1 VLAVPTE
8 APTPDVP
15 RAFLWIFPPVYF
27 LHLLD
32 ERFFGIGTA
41 AWATRHMGIYLT
53 NDAWL
58 IINVVWFALLSV
70 ITWLVA
76 RGTLPNWVVVVLATH
91 IAIHSLTRIWGS
103 IVFPGWSPGVL
114 TGVVVGLPWAAAMFY
129 WARRT
134 CSRRQLALGVIGGVL
149 SLQPLWDFLMLPV
162 LSPRP
167 PAV

>member
-1 VLAVPTE
+1 VRAVPTE
-8 APTPDVP
+8 SPTSDVP
-15 RAFLWIFPPVYF
+15 RPWLWIFPPIYF

-41 AWATRHMGIYLT
+41 AWATQHMGVYLT

-58 IINVVWFALLSV
+58 IINVVWFILLTLT
-70 ITWLVA
+70 TWLVA
-76 RGTLPNWVVVVLATH
+76 RGTLPKWVVVVLATH

-103 IVFPGWSPGVL
+103 IVFAGWSPGVL
-114 TGVVVGLPWAAAMFY
+114 TGVVVGMPWATTIFY
-129 WARRT
+129 RAIRVY
-134 CSRRQLALGVIGGVL
+134 SPRQVALGVIGGVL